1 MTVSTLREHK
11 AGAGNFQPFEAPTS
25 WHESYTDTDKE
36 SMALIVAWLNTN
48 KRSLT
53 WISTAAHVNRSTL
66 STVLKGQYPS
76 PPQRVLRKVASTISN
91 IDDRGKTSDI
101 PFIPSSVTSMVW
113 MACKRARAQKSF
125 AVISAE
131 VGTGKTR
138 SLEEY
143 TRQHPNT
150 YLIQSDPLMSPTIL
164 MDELVT
170 LLGIADGKGYRSK
183 EKKFRLVV
191 KELLGTDVLLI
202 LDEAETVSDL
212 TLHYLRRIR
221 DKSNVGI
228 VLAGTPKL
236 DRKIAP
242 IGGQF
247 DQIRSRVMFWPK
259 PIRAVNKED
268 INAVAMAALADVC
281 ELDDATLKALWHHS
295 RGSMRMLTEGLIPAI
310 RDYGLRQAPMSADL
324 VHAVARDVL
333 SLTQ

>member
-1 MTVSTLREHK
+1 MKEHK
-11 AGAGNFQPFEAPTS
+11 AMTGSFQPFSQPES
-25 WHESYTDTDKE
+25 WAESYNDTDRQ
-36 SMALIVAWLNTN
+36 SVGMIITWLNDH

-66 STVLKGQYPS
+66 STVLKGGYPS
-76 PPQRVLRKVASTISN
+76 PPGKILKKVAATIHN
-91 IDDRGKTSDI
+91 ITERDKVSDI
-101 PFIPSSVTSMVW
+101 PFIESSVTAMVW
-113 MACKRARAQKSF
+113 TACRRARQQRSF
-125 AVISAE
+125 SVISAE

-138 SLEEY
+138 SLQEY
-143 TRQHPNT
+143 ARANPNT

-164 MDELVT
+164 MDELVEA
-170 LLGIADGKGYRSK
+170 LGIPQGRGYRSK

-191 KELLGTDVLLI
+191 EELKGSDVLLI
-202 LDEAETVSDL
+202 LDEAETVSDF

-221 DKSNVGI
+221 DKSEIGI

-259 PIRAVNKED
+259 PIRSATRED
-268 INAVAMAALADVC
+268 IFAVAQAAFEDVC
-281 ELDDATLKALWHHS
+281 ELDDATLKALWHHCQ
-295 RGSMRMLTEGLIPAI
+295 GSMRMLTEGLIPAI
-310 RDYGLRQAPMSADL
+310 RDYGLKKHPMSADL

-333 SLTQ
+333 SLAR